1 MNGAICIMTTKTIE
15 AGLVS
20 QKAIA
25 NLVEAMQE
33 KKVSHIFPNKSR
45 DITLQ
50 NEAIN
55 EMLIDE
61 EGNVMLMVEGSNDV
75 ILPQF
80 ITVCK
85 TK

>member
-1 MNGAICIMTTKTIE
+1 MTTKTIE

-33 KKVSHIFPNKSR
+33 KKVSHIFPNKST
-45 DITLQ
+45 DIQFQ
-50 NEAIN
+50 NKAID

-75 ILPQF
+75 ILPRF